1 MQGEL
6 SQTPSINDC
15 REELVRER
23 KKSEELT
30 LFLKSQER
38 SYQKLIGELKTQI
51 HSEQKKSSSLEAS
64 LQKIPYTM
72 EQIVDL
78 QNQLKSSELKQ
89 KALTE
94 EFKHKIEELEIQHKE
109 ALSRTM
115 TKELSAFKDY
125 AINEITEKE
134 KNIIE
139 QKLIIDKLESSI
151 RNFAQELERNQAML
165 ISEKQKYKYEIEKYK
180 EIIQDLQDELTNFR
194 KKKEDSK
201 YFSRSQDEMMKNEK
215 NAEENREL
223 KMNMESL
230 QEKLEKRSAD
240 FINAGKKISKL
251 KASREELIRD
261 IEKLESR
268 IEQLI
273 KENEDISKG
282 LKNKEETIHILEEE
296 ISSNAEGID
305 EKYKTE
311 LEASNTKCKRLE
323 KKIKDMEQTF
333 DDQLEEKMNISTAW
347 QIKSNEL
354 SRKVSYLEKEKESL
368 QEKLKTALN
377 EIQDFDRKMNDYKK
391 AIIKE
396 NDNFK
401 EKLLEKITSLKNERE
416 ELKEK
421 ISELQ
426 EMSFSKQSLVETGCS
441 LFEEFQ
447 QLPEGRYSRLSFKS
461 PGNEDNKRVDGL
473 ISQLA
478 EKDTMMKSLQS
489 EKGNMEKTLKEIM
502 TEKKTLQKEL
512 SISVRH
518 SQNLSQELEMAKW
531 ELDNLRSDEDAKLDK
546 GKILVLESEK
556 ELLKAEISKL
566 ETELMLTKDNWSEL
580 NNALSKD
587 LLESQTSTAQ
597 AKSELIRLREEYDSL
612 IAASKEKANHNKK
625 KSWFGSR
632 N

>member
-1 MQGEL
+1 MQGEP
-6 SQTPSINDC
+6 SQTPSIIDS
-15 REELVRER
+15 REELSKER

-30 LFLKSQER
+30 SFLKSQER

-51 HSEQKKSSSLEAS
+51 HAEQKKSSSLEAS

-72 EQIVDL
+72 EQIIDL
-78 QNQLKSSELKQ
+78 QGQLKSSELKQ
-89 KALTE
+89 KALSD

-125 AINEITEKE
+125 AISEITEKE
-134 KNIIE
+134 KIVIE

-151 RNFAQELERNQAML
+151 RNLAQELDRNQAVSL
-165 ISEKQKYKYEIEKYK
+165 TEKQKYKYEIEEFK
-180 EIIQDLQDELTNFR
+180 EIVQDLQDEIMELR
-194 KKKEDSK
+194 KKKDELK
-201 YFSRSQDEMMKNEK
+201 YCSRTQDEMVKNEE
-215 NAEENREL
+215 NAEENRAL

-230 QEKLEKRSAD
+230 KERLEKRSVD
-240 FINAGKKISKL
+240 LVNAEKKINTL
-251 KASREELIRD
+251 KESREELIRD

-268 IEQLI
+268 IDQLV

-296 ISSNAEGID
+296 INSNAEGIN

-311 LEASNTKCKRLE
+311 LEASNIKCKRLE
-323 KKIKDMEQTF
+323 KKIKDIEQ
-333 DDQLEEKMNISTAW
+333 DYDNQIEDQMRLYTTL
-347 QIKSNEL
+347 QIKANDL

-368 QEKLKTALN
+368 HEKLKTAQD
-377 EIQDFDRKMNDYKK
+377 EIHDFDKKMQDYKK
-391 AIIKE
+391 AVIKE
-396 NDNFK
+396 NDNKK
-401 EKLLEKITSLKNERE
+401 EKLLEKIASLKNERE

-489 EKGNMEKTLKEIM
+489 EKGNLEITLKEIM
-502 TEKKTLQKEL
+502 IENKTLQKEL
-512 SISVRH
+512 SISIRH
-518 SQNLSQELEMAKW
+518 SQKLSQELEMAKW

-556 ELLKAEISKL
+556 ELFKAEISKL

-587 LLESQTSTAQ
+587 LLESQTATAQ

-612 IAASKEKANHNKK
+612 IAISKEKANHNKK
-625 KSWFGSR
+625 RSWFGR
-632 N
+632 AN